1 MRHVRLFTVL
11 FFCLFIF
18 LNAIPGFSAAAD
30 YESVEAGLGT
40 SPGAGTDAVL
50 VIDVSGSMMD
60 SDPDYHCREAAL
72 SFVSELAASGN
83 SRTAVITFSD
93 QIVLASSLM
102 DLDGEQGIQ
111 SVSDFLNAVTY
122 TRGDTD
128 IGLALQTARQL
139 LSSESPSERSRC
151 ILLLTDGEI
160 DLPRAADEETA
171 ENDSLAKALVAA
183 EDSAQTDIVIH
194 TVMLD
199 PVGTLDPYLCRYI
212 ADKTGGSSV
221 VTADASSLPDLFRT
235 IAGYA
240 SARAAETA
248 ALLSQEAEA
257 ETEPARETEEF
268 TEPATETETEALP
281 AIIASGSIDG
291 PVVLK
296 GLLPGMCRAKLDLSK
311 IFQYSP
317 SGKPF
322 LWSDVSDVSLSDYP
336 SAYPDFGDDNGSS
349 ALLFSASSSDSSTLT
364 CNIEENILHLAGA
377 GKGSAEVTLRA
388 KPADGGTY
396 TDCGPIRFKV
406 EVRPVFSSPWMIAA
420 VCSIPAAVPLILFL
434 VLHFGLSGSCLTG
447 SLQWYVKSEGEKIY
461 GVPSRTR
468 ADLDAYGRRITLAD
482 LIDDEL
488 LEDIRLDKVTI
499 TSTRSGVRMRSHTG
513 NVLLSAPGTGPCST
527 LILDKD
533 TDLKILCRTE
543 RGNVSVVAQYLLQ
556 DESDVYEYEDASEE
570 RTRMLIPDDRTMAG

>member
-1 MRHVRLFTVL
+1 MRHARLFTVL
-11 FFCLFIF
+11 IFCLFVF
-18 LNAIPGFSAAAD
+18 LNAVPGFSSAAD
-30 YESVEAGLGT
+30 YESVEAGLDS

-72 SFVSELAASGN
+72 SFVRELAASG
-83 SRTAVITFSD
+83 SSKTAVITFSD
-93 QIVLASSLM
+93 QIVLSSSLM
-102 DLDGEQGIQ
+102 DIDGEHGIQ

-139 LSSESPSERSRC
+139 LSSESSPERSRC

-160 DLPRAADEETA
+160 DLPRATDEEAA
-171 ENDSLAKALVAA
+171 ENDSLAKALLAA

-199 PVGTLDPYLCRYI
+199 PAGTLDPYLCRYI

-240 SARAAETA
+240 NAKAAETA
-248 ALLSQEAEA
+248 KLLSQETEA
-257 ETEPARETEEF
+257 ETEPARETEAF

-296 GLLPGMCRAKLDLSK
+296 GLLPGMSKAKLNLSE

-317 SGKPF
+317 SGD
-322 LWSDVSDVSLSDYP
+322 LTDGNSVSLSDYP
-336 SAYPDFGDDNGSS
+336 SAYPDFDDDYDNS
-349 ALLFSASSSDSSTLT
+349 ALLFSASSSAPSTLT
-364 CNIEENILHLAGA
+364 CTVDGNTLYLAGA
-377 GKGSAEVTLRA
+377 GKGSAEVSLRA
-388 KPADGGTY
+388 KPADDGRY
-396 TDCGPIRFKV
+396 SDCGPIRFKV
-406 EVRPVFSSPWMIAA
+406 EVRPVFTSPWMVAA
-420 VCSIPAAVPLILFL
+420 VCSIPAAVLIILFL
-434 VLHFGLSGSCLTG
+434 LLHFGLSASCLTG
-447 SLQWYVKSEGEKIY
+447 SLQWYVKAEGEKIY

-468 ADLDAYGRRITLAD
+468 ADLEAYGRKITLAD

-488 LEDIRLDKVTI
+488 LEDTRLDKVTI

-513 NVLLSAPGTGPCST
+513 NVLLSAPGTGPCSS
-527 LILDKD
+527 LILNED

-556 DESDVYEYEDASEE
+556 DDSDVYEYADASEE

>member
-1 MRHVRLFTVL
+1 MRHTRLFTVL
-11 FFCLFIF
+11 FFCLFIT
-18 LNAIPGFSAAAD
+18 LNTVPGFSAAAD
-30 YESVEAGLGT
+30 YESVETGLDS

-60 SDPDYHCREAAL
+60 SDPEYHCREAAL
-72 SFVSELAASGN
+72 SFVRELASAGH
-83 SRTAVITFSD
+83 SRTAIISFSD
-93 QIVLASSLM
+93 QIVLSSSLM
-102 DLDGEQGIQ
+102 GLDGEQGIQ

-139 LSSESPSERSRC
+139 LSSESSPERSRC

-160 DLPRAADEETA
+160 DLPRAADEEAA
-171 ENDSLAKALVAA
+171 ENDSLAKALLAA

-199 PVGTLDPYLCRYI
+199 PAGTLDPYLCRYI

-240 SARAAETA
+240 NTKAAKTA
-248 ALLSQEAEA
+248 ALISQETEA
-257 ETEPARETEEF
+257 ETEPARETEVF

-296 GLLPGMCRAKLDLSK
+296 GLLPGMCKAKLNLSE

-317 SGKPF
+317 SGD
-322 LWSDVSDVSLSDYP
+322 LSDGNSVSLSDYP
-336 SAYPDFGDDNGSS
+336 YAYPDFGDDYYNSD
-349 ALLFSASSSDSSTLT
+349 LLFSASSSDSSTLSCT
-364 CNIEENILHLAGA
+364 VDGNTLYLAGA

-388 KPADGGTY
+388 KPADGGSY

-406 EVRPVFSSPWMIAA
+406 AVRPVFSSLWMVAA
-420 VCSIPAAVPLILFL
+420 VFSIPAAILLILFL
-434 VLHFGLSGSCLTG
+434 VLHFGLSTSCLTG
-447 SLQWYVKSEGEKIY
+447 SLQWYVKAEGEKIY

-468 ADLDAYGRRITLAD
+468 ADLEAFGRKITLAD

-513 NVLLSAPGTGPCST
+513 NVLLSAPGTGPCSS
-527 LILDKD
+527 LILDED

-556 DESDVYEYEDASEE
+556 DDSDEYEYADASEE